1 MCPRLPNAS
10 RAARWRFLHGALVVA
25 LAALACRPTTVPG
38 AAPGPR
44 LVCDASARDF
54 GRVLE
59 GDGLRHVFTLTNA
72 GTSPAHITRV
82 ERSPSCVAGA
92 VPPSI
97 APGASAGV
105 AIDCASRGRAG
116 KLADFVAVHSDD
128 PSSPFRLQLRATIE
142 PRLAFETNMIEI
154 EVAPGERRSRE
165 IRLVGPLAT
174 RARIAVRSIDAG
186 GPAAAI
192 LPAQGDRPA
201 GLALTLVGD
210 KVGVRVGRVLV
221 STGLDQ
227 PEELGLPYTMKVTG
241 NVRVSPTNPT
251 FNLRDPEARLQTL
264 TVTSARADFRLL
276 SADVVEGPFA
286 AVVERGKGAGDG
298 YAVRVSVVAARVAP
312 GERGVIGK
320 LVLVSNDPAESRK
333 EVPLFGMGAIPPIGP
348 H

>member
-1 MCPRLPNAS
+1 MTCYCGTSGRRHSSNGRSPN
-10 RAARWRFLHGALVVA
+10 V
-25 LAALACRPTTVPG
+25 T
-38 AAPGPR
+38 APGGDSCTSRSLSRWAHSHVDRR
-44 LVCDASARDF
+44 LCRARRRAPDWCATASAHDF

-59 GDGLRHVFTLTNA
+59 GDGLKHVFTLTNA

-82 ERSPSCVAGA
+82 ERSPSCVAGM

-105 AIDCASRGRAG
+105 EIDCASRGRAG

-142 PRLAFETNMIEI
+142 PRLAFETDMIEI

-201 GLALTLVGD
+201 GLALTLLGD

-264 TVTSARADFRLL
+264 IVTSARADFR
-276 SADVVEGPFA
+276 SALGRRRRRPL
-286 AVVERGKGAGDG
+286 RGRRRTRGGRGRRLRGSRFRRRGARRPGGTRCHGQAGAG
-298 YAVRVSVVAARVAP
+298 
-312 GERGVIGK
+312 
-320 LVLVSNDPAESRK
+320 
-333 EVPLFGMGAIPPIGP
+333 
-348 H
+348 